1 MVYSGMDFPIPYPL
15 VNQLQSLVTMAF
27 LNLIALAFVAS
38 AGVSAGPCRPCSY
51 QYCDHVHC
59 TFLQYEFMKLMQG

>member
-1 MVYSGMDFPIPYPL
+1 MDFPIPYPL

-51 QYCDHVHC
+51 QY
-59 TFLQYEFMKLMQG
+59 